1 MRCLGPGSEALGLAQ
16 SPGGSGGSSLGS
28 FKTHLDMGTQLRGH
42 PVGAGVGP
50 EAPRGASSLTSLG
63 FCGFISVQEPL
74 PSPHCPGGLLS
85 QHGPVAPASR
95 PRAAGF
101 KH

>member
-1 MRCLGPGSEALGLAQ
+1 MPRARLRGPGPSAEPWLLWGFLLGELQ
-16 SPGGSGGSSLGS
+16 NPPR
-28 FKTHLDMGTQLRGH
+28 HGH

-85 QHGPVAPASR
+85 QHGPIAPASR